1 MFGVHPS
8 GLSWILL
15 FSVACRLYA
24 EVKGKDGEDGST
36 SILEES
42 WGFGMWPLEG
52 SYSRLGKNKTESSH
66 VIEMGVPEEVD
77 SRHHRYHRHQRH
89 LAELQHK
96 DSCPLLERENREREG
111 RPRFL
116 GEKMWNQGH
125 FQPFTAWNSA
135 ELSWFNGAQWV
146 WFWLWVKVQPVSPGM
161 LGVLTGFLWL
171 WACVCFGYICQNAMP
186 LSTSCNLTMCRNGSS
201 LTLSRPF
208 SINGY
213 MLNC

>member
-15 FSVACRLYA
+15 FSVACRPYA
-24 EVKGKDGEDGST
+24 EVKGQDGEDGST

-96 DSCPLLERENREREG
+96 DSCPLLERENREREREDHAFWEKRCETKVIFCLSRRG
-111 RPRFL
+111 IQLSFCGSMVPNEFDSDYGLKFNRFL
-116 GEKMWNQGH
+116 R
-125 FQPFTAWNSA
+125 AC
-135 ELSWFNGAQWV
+135 L
-146 WFWLWVKVQPVSPGM
+146 VS
-161 LGVLTGFLWL
+161 
-171 WACVCFGYICQNAMP
+171 
-186 LSTSCNLTMCRNGSS
+186 
-201 LTLSRPF
+201 
-208 SINGY
+208 
-213 MLNC
+213 